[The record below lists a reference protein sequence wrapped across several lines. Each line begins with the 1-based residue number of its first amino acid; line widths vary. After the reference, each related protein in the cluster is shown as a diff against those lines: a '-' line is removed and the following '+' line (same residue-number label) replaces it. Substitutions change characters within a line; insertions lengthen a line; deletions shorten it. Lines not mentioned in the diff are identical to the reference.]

1 MDIVE
6 RPRLTDLQL
15 AQEAA
20 DEIERLLA
28 HAVKMRLVCEEL
40 AERLGDVDPMI
51 TFGED
56 AVIASPASTFRGQGH
71 TQSNVAWSEPGQGCY
86 IL

>member
-6 RPRLTDLQL
+6 RLRLTNVQL

-20 DEIERLLA
+20 NEIERLLA
-28 HAVKMRLVCEEL
+28 HAVKMRIVCEEL
-40 AERLGDVDPMI
+40 AERLEAVDPMT

-56 AVIASPASTFRGQGH
+56 ADIASPTLH
-71 TQSNVAWSEPGQGCY
+71 
-86 IL
+86 

>member
-6 RPRLTDLQL
+6 RLRLTDLQL

-20 DEIERLLA
+20 NEIERLLA

-40 AERLGDVDPMI
+40 AERLGAVDPMSS
-51 TFGED
+51 FGED
-56 AVIASPASTFRGQGH
+56 AEIASPTLH
-71 TQSNVAWSEPGQGCY
+71 
-86 IL
+86 

>member
-6 RPRLTDLQL
+6 RLRLTDLQL

-20 DEIERLLA
+20 NEIERLLA

-40 AERLGDVDPMI
+40 AERLGAVDPMG

-56 AVIASPASTFRGQGH
+56 AETASPTWH
-71 TQSNVAWSEPGQGCY
+71 
-86 IL
+86 

>member
-1 MDIVE
+1 MDIIE
-6 RPRLTDLQL
+6 RLRLTDLQL

-40 AERLGDVDPMI
+40 AARLGVDDAMSVY
-51 TFGED
+51 GESD
-56 AVIASPASTFRGQGH
+56 EIASPTLH
-71 TQSNVAWSEPGQGCY
+71 
-86 IL
+86 

>member
-6 RPRLTDLQL
+6 RLRLTDLQL

-40 AERLGDVDPMI
+40 AARLGAGIRCAD
-51 TFGED
+51 GGSQL
-56 AVIASPASTFRGQGH
+56 AASLLGDTEG
-71 TQSNVAWSEPGQGCY
+71 
-86 IL
+86 